1 MFEKICIVS
10 KGQQPLNVSLLIDT
24 MLFYSEVNVFVLKE
38 GLVNLLRCFGPEFLA
53 ENCR

>member
-24 MLFYSEVNVFVLKE
+24 MLFYSEVYVFVLKE
-38 GLVNLLRCFGPEFLA
+38 GLVNLL
-53 ENCR
+53 